1 MRAVI
6 DLEYTIDVLARH
18 SMLQEWGNPFEVNGE
33 VKQDYVKE
41 FDEHIETYRQLLTV
55 TTLEGY
61 FIDNLWNVDDVGD
74 KYICTRDRA
83 MDVLRIALTNEGT
96 MSQVHD
102 AIKWTAEDMGLVE
115 RKEEGL

>member
-83 MDVLRIALTNEGT
+83 MDVLRLALTNEGT